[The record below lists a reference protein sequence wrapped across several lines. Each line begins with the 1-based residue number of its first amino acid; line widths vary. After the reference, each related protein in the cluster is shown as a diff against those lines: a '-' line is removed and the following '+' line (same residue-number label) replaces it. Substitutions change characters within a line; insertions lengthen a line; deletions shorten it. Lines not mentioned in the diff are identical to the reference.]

1 MPQCALHLG
10 LSHGSL
16 SHVPETQSHRAS
28 VITSLNLKGG
38 VGKTHLCWLLASV
51 CQERGHRCL
60 IVDLDQQANITQ
72 SFLPDHSEPTGVE
85 RLFDPMANVQPRD
98 LIRQTAYEHIDI
110 IPVTGHFARQDLSQR
125 EQWEK
130 HRLHTALADALAE
143 LLSDYD
149 YILLDCPPRM
159 SLPSYAAL
167 CASDFV
173 VIPLEAADWGARG
186 TATVRALLQSV
197 RKFHN
202 PRLKLL
208 GYVVSKFKRTRTF
221 QLTYL
226 AQIRQ
231 HLRRRS
237 LPDRHPRPL
246 PSSSGP
252 SMKAFPLRS
261 IPPLPMPQT
270 SPANSSTS
278 SPPELRKNTRESAAF
293 RALSAL
299 NREPQLAL
307 GESESHTPARQEGRV
322 PLRNTYRIELSLI
335 EPDPDQPRH
344 FFDEEALKELAASIQ
359 ARGIRS
365 PLTVRWE
372 PRRPE
377 IPASSTASGA
387 TVPPPSPGFTEFPVF
402 LEKPIP
408 ATC

>member
-1 MPQCALHLG
+1 LECHHHAEAQHLRLTSHDRVPQCALHLG
-10 LSHGSL
+10 LSNGSL
-16 SHVPETQSHRAS
+16 RHVSETQSCRAS

-130 HRLHTALADALAE
+130 HRLHTALADALAG

-167 CASDFV
+167 CASDFL

-186 TATVRALLQSV
+186 TSTVRVLLQSV
-197 RKFHN
+197 QKFHN

-208 GYVVSKFKRTRTF
+208 GYVVSKFKRARTF

-226 AQIRQ
+226 AQIR
-231 HLRRRS
+231 S
-237 LPDRHPRPL
+237 IYGDE
-246 PSSSGP
+246 
-252 SMKAFPLRS
+252 AFQTV
-261 IPPLPMPQT
+261 IP
-270 SPANSSTS
+270 
-278 SPPELRKNTRESAAF
+278 
-293 RALSAL
+293 ALSQFERSVDEGIPITL
-299 NREPQLAL
+299 HSPT
-307 GESESHTPARQEGRV
+307 SHAADIARQ
-322 PLRNTYRIELSLI
+322 
-335 EPDPDQPRH
+335 
-344 FFDEEALKELAASIQ
+344 FFDEFAARIAQEHEGVGGFS
-359 ARGIRS
+359 S
-365 PLTVRWE
+365 TVRSE
-372 PRRPE
+372 SR
-377 IPASSTASGA
+377 TATRIG
-387 TVPPPSPGFTEFPVF
+387 
-402 LEKPIP
+402 
-408 ATC
+408 